1 MDAKKE
7 VLTRVVGVF
16 GLSANI
22 INIIVGSGIFVLPAI
37 VAAALGPSS
46 IFTYLFCGVLIGL
59 VMLCFAEAGSRLTAS
74 GGAYIF
80 INTAFG
86 PYFGFLTSVLFIL
99 ASISADDAVANA
111 VVNIAGSIFPIFKLE
126 SIRIFMFLLL
136 FGGFGYINVIGV
148 NKGIKVVK
156 LITIAKLTPLLILL
170 FFSWE
175 AISLSNLTITTIP
188 TFSEVSKISLILF
201 FAFQG
206 AESSLSIGG
215 EVKNPKST
223 IPKAIFI
230 SILVILILYILIQ
243 TVSQGVLGSSL
254 PTFTENSLGEVAK
267 KIFGPIGFTILTMGA
282 AISMIGYLCS
292 AILSMPRVLYQSA
305 IDNVLPIKYLTK
317 IHSKFK
323 TPYIAI
329 ITYAAIGLLFA
340 TFGGFEQLA
349 IISSATILLIYLG
362 VSLSVVKLRKI
373 KSNQKNVFRIPG
385 GIVIPILSSLLIIY
399 LLLNLAENEFVLI
412 LSVIIVLSVLYFI
425 KKKLP
430 IKG

>member
-1 MDAKKE
+1 MNAKKE

-37 VAAALGPSS
+37 VAAALGASS
-46 IFTYLFCGVLIGL
+46 IFAYLFCGVLIGL

-99 ASISADDAVANA
+99 ASISADAAVANA
-111 VVNIAGSIFPIFKLE
+111 VVDIAGSIFPIFKLE
-126 SIRIFMFLLL
+126 SIRILMFLLF

-148 NKGIKVVK
+148 DNGIKVVK
-156 LITIAKLTPLLILL
+156 FITIVKLTPLLILL
-170 FFSWE
+170 YFSWGE
-175 AISLSNLTITTIP
+175 ISLTNLTITTIP
-188 TFSEVSKISLILF
+188 TFSEVSEISLILF

-215 EVKNPKST
+215 EVKNPNTT
-223 IPKAIFI
+223 IPKAIFF
-230 SILVILILYILIQ
+230 SILIILLLYILIQ

-254 PTFTENSLGEVAK
+254 PTFTENPLGEVAK

-282 AISMIGYLCS
+282 AVSMIGYLCS
-292 AILSMPRVLYQSA
+292 AILSMPRVLYQSS
-305 IDNVLPIKYLTK
+305 IDKVLPITYLTK

-323 TPYIAI
+323 TPYISI
-329 ITYAAIGLLFA
+329 ITYAAMGLLFA
-340 TFGGFEQLA
+340 TLGGFEQLA

-373 KSNQKNVFRIPG
+373 KGNQKNVFRIPG

-399 LLLNLAENEFVLI
+399 LLTNLAQNEFVVI
-412 LSVIIVLSVLYFI
+412 LSVIIVLSLLYFI
-425 KKKLP
+425 KRKSP